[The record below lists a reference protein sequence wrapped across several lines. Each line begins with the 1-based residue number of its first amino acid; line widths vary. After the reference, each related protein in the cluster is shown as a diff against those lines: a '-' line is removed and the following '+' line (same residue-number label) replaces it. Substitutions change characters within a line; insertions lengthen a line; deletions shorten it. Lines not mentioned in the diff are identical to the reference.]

1 MPELPEVETMRR
13 DLEREVVGRRIE
25 RAQVTQRPTLT
36 VGRGDTTG
44 PGVLRI
50 WEARTGYGNRATDLA
65 VRLDEQRMDSIG
77 RRGKYLLISLES
89 GETLM
94 IHLGMSGRIQLTPQ
108 DAEREKHL
116 FLTLA
121 LDDGRELRLSDARG
135 FGEARMLTPAEMAAL
150 DRRLGPEPLSTDFTA
165 DYLAEQLARRKA
177 LIKPLLL
184 NQTVVAGLGN
194 IYVDES
200 LWGARIHPL
209 RRANTMIADESLALH
224 DAIVEVIDAAVE
236 RRGTTF
242 SDFRDLA
249 GDPGLNGQYL
259 WAYHRGECSRCGSK
273 IEMMRVG
280 GRGTSFCPA
289 CQRLDV

>member
-1 MPELPEVETMRR
+1 MRR
-13 DLEREVVGRRIE
+13 DLEREVLGRRIE

-36 VGRGDTTG
+36 SASDATG

-50 WEARTGYGNRATDLA
+50 WEARTGYGDRATDLA
-65 VRLDEQRMDSIG
+65 LRLDEQLITSVG
-77 RRGKYLLISLES
+77 RRGKYLLLDLDS

-94 IHLGMSGRIQLTPQ
+94 IHLGMSGRLWLTSHEA
-108 DAEREKHL
+108 DREKHL
-116 FLTLA
+116 FLTLT
-121 LDDGRELRLSDARG
+121 LDDGRELRLFDARG
-135 FGEARMLTPAEMAAL
+135 FGEARVLTLDERTAL
-150 DRRLGPEPLSTDFTA
+150 DRRLGPEPLAPEFTA
-165 DYLAEQLARRKA
+165 GYLAVQLERRKA

-184 NQTVVAGLGN
+184 NQTIVAGLGN

-209 RRANTMIADESLALH
+209 RRANTLISEEAESLH

-259 WAYHRGECSRCGSK
+259 WAYHRGECRRCGSE
-273 IEMMRVG
+273 IQMMRVG

-289 CQRLDV
+289 CQRLESG